1 MKKLTKIRLINWH
14 YLTNETI
21 NVHDHVLLTGP
32 NASGKSTI
40 MDAIMYVVTAGDTNF
55 NMAANEKSKRD
66 LRGYVKCK
74 LGLDDKEYLRDGD
87 VTGHIALEFHDEK
100 LNSDFTVG
108 VVIDAFGELMP
119 VKTLFYKVDR
129 PIEDDWFVSEQGMIY
144 STVVFR
150 KNHPDF
156 EFYLTKKEAK
166 RAFRNAFG
174 SINEDFFKLIPK
186 ALAFKPIAD
195 VKDFIYQNVL
205 EENYKELEDTL
216 KLIKTKINDLK
227 EITSIHQELEKI
239 IENKNYVEY
248 LDTLFAREKVN
259 YDIAGKFIFA
269 PDNSSEFDNDE
280 WKIGR
285 NPSDYIEISE
295 ITDESI
301 TIHKKQGFA
310 SQIILE
316 LSVKKRPSITK
327 SILIDCNP
335 SQNSSV
341 LTFNTDYQKVNIA
354 YINYNES
361 VTFDNTTSYIDESG
375 LFTNEVDFENVKLEF
390 GYSINSINQDL
401 IPEEYYNPTL
411 RYIGGKD
418 FIDLFSGTNL
428 YNDEYFKLATDNV
441 KLSDFLNTQS
451 NNGLTLLNGGVI
463 DTNFLEEIFANSTNF
478 NLLVSS

>member
-156 EFYLTKKEAK
+156 EFYLTKKK
-166 RAFRNAFG
+166 
-174 SINEDFFKLIPK
+174 
-186 ALAFKPIAD
+186 
-195 VKDFIYQNVL
+195 
-205 EENYKELEDTL
+205 
-216 KLIKTKINDLK
+216 LK
-227 EITSIHQELEKI
+227 EHLEM
-239 IENKNYVEY
+239 
-248 LDTLFAREKVN
+248 
-259 YDIAGKFIFA
+259 
-269 PDNSSEFDNDE
+269 
-280 WKIGR
+280 
-285 NPSDYIEISE
+285 
-295 ITDESI
+295 
-301 TIHKKQGFA
+301 
-310 SQIILE
+310 
-316 LSVKKRPSITK
+316 
-327 SILIDCNP
+327 
-335 SQNSSV
+335 
-341 LTFNTDYQKVNIA
+341 
-354 YINYNES
+354 
-361 VTFDNTTSYIDESG
+361 
-375 LFTNEVDFENVKLEF
+375 
-390 GYSINSINQDL
+390 
-401 IPEEYYNPTL
+401 
-411 RYIGGKD
+411 
-418 FIDLFSGTNL
+418 
-428 YNDEYFKLATDNV
+428 
-441 KLSDFLNTQS
+441 
-451 NNGLTLLNGGVI
+451 
-463 DTNFLEEIFANSTNF
+463 
-478 NLLVSS
+478 LLVQLMKISLN